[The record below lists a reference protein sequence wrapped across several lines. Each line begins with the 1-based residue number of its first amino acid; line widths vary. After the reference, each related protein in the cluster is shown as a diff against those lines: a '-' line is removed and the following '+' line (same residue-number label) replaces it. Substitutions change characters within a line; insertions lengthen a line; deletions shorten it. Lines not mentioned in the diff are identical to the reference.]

1 MPSLS
6 ILLALGAMSSIAT
19 ADNIYTYTK
28 PGCTGPAF
36 FFKDIDH
43 NICAVSITGNA
54 TSTADAIAKGLT
66 TVASG
71 KLEETG
77 KKHFLAWDEGP
88 ASNAD
93 GPLQCGTIS
102 KNIAVKQRETCISGS
117 LHGFSWTEPGAD
129 GKDSNDFDMD
139 DADDVNGKVKRQAN
153 NDPIWTCTGSTDPD
167 AVFIG
172 GKHYNI
178 DDIPAADK
186 DALMEMAMN
195 DATPPAEFEK
205 YVFTPDF

>member
-1 MPSLS
+1 MQ
-6 ILLALGAMSSIAT
+6 
-19 ADNIYTYTK
+19 
-28 PGCTGPAF
+28 
-36 FFKDIDH
+36 
-43 NICAVSITGNA
+43 
-54 TSTADAIAKGLT
+54 
-66 TVASG
+66 
-71 KLEETG
+71 ETG

-129 GKDSNDFDMD
+129 GNDSNDFDMD
-139 DADDVNGKVKRQAN
+139 DADDVNGKIKRQAN

-172 GKHYNI
+172 GKVSVLICCDMGVRMRRLTMDYT
-178 DDIPAADK
+178 AA
-186 DALMEMAMN
+186 LQH
-195 DATPPAEFEK
+195 
-205 YVFTPDF
+205 

>member
-1 MPSLS
+1 MMPSLS

-71 KLEETG
+71 KLEG
-77 KKHFLAWDEGP
+77 KSSTFLASL
-88 ASNAD
+88 ASSVKASRI
-93 GPLQCGTIS
+93 PLTTH
-102 KNIAVKQRETCISGS
+102 R
-117 LHGFSWTEPGAD
+117 
-129 GKDSNDFDMD
+129 
-139 DADDVNGKVKRQAN
+139 
-153 NDPIWTCTGSTDPD
+153 
-167 AVFIG
+167 
-172 GKHYNI
+172 
-178 DDIPAADK
+178 
-186 DALMEMAMN
+186 
-195 DATPPAEFEK
+195 PP
-205 YVFTPDF
+205 